1 MVGAL
6 EPASARVRGGARGVR
21 VQAAYD
27 GGARG
32 DRPGASGLR
41 GMDGW
46 RGVVAVDDRRGLA
59 EGGAAL
65 GITVRRGRG
74 IAGRGRRERVLRCV
88 TRGADRGER
97 ELAGLPEGEQGIEA
111 AEQARQGGQNQGV
124 QGHQHAA
131 LGGAP
136 GGFQA
141 HVGEEAGKRMG
152 REGGAFCF
160 HVWDYT

>member
-1 MVGAL
+1 MRVVGAL

-97 ELAGLPEGEQGIEA
+97 ELAGLPEEEDLFQTGKNTSEA
-111 AEQARQGGQNQGV
+111 RHDEGV
-124 QGHQHAA
+124 QCCGQHCAVMGR
-131 LGGAP
+131 LGG
-136 GGFQA
+136 G
-141 HVGEEAGKRMG
+141 
-152 REGGAFCF
+152 
-160 HVWDYT
+160 T